1 MDLLAPGE
9 HRASNRDRILSAP
22 TTKEAANHMK
32 VENAVYPTTNG
43 LQALA
48 NDSSTAKIAMLNLL
62 KFRKK
67 ALYKDGRA
75 DDITGREAYLR
86 YADAMTKIVEREG
99 GRILFTGRI
108 AAVVIGEVGDLW
120 DVAAIMEYPSRAAFQ
135 RIVTLPEVQEISVH
149 REAGLEGQLLIMT
162 EGM

>member
-1 MDLLAPGE
+1 
-9 HRASNRDRILSAP
+9 
-22 TTKEAANHMK
+22 MK
-32 VENAVYPTTNG
+32 VENAIYPTTDG

-48 NDSSTAKIAMLNLL
+48 NNSSPAKIAMLNLL

-86 YADAMTKIVEREG
+86 YANAMTKIVEREG
-99 GRILFTGRI
+99 GRILFMGRI
-108 AAVVIGEVGDLW
+108 DGLVIGEVGDLW

-135 RIVTLPEVQEISVH
+135 RIVTLPEVQEIGVH
-149 REAGLEGQLLIMT
+149 REAGLEGQLLILT

>member
-1 MDLLAPGE
+1 
-9 HRASNRDRILSAP
+9 
-22 TTKEAANHMK
+22 MK
-32 VENAVYPTTNG
+32 VENAVYPTTDG

-48 NDSSTAKIAMLNLL
+48 NNSSPGKIAMLNLL

-75 DDITGREAYLR
+75 DDITGREAYQR
-86 YADAMTKIVEREG
+86 YASAMTKIVEREG

-108 AAVVIGEVGDLW
+108 DAVVIGEVGDMW